1 MKKNTLLSS
10 LSILSLTLGLFIF
23 ASTHSNFK
31 EEIDEVLITGLNF
44 AGEHYSFINT
54 LLIFL
59 IPGIISVLVTLSSI
73 KKSRNKVENRIAQT
87 LLFITGTYWLSFGV
101 LTVNPFDE
109 VSWSSFNI
117 RSMIF
122 QLILLFTVFF
132 LTLASRSLTGQKIS
146 SWITGGYLI
155 FLLITYSATL
165 MEMFSTFHLTNI
177 SFLLFFIWLVYFGWA
192 NDFSKVQTNES
203 IKNPKVNY
211 SFGSL
216 NK

>member
-10 LSILSLTLGLFIF
+10 LSLLSLTLGLFIF
-23 ASTHSNFK
+23 ASTHSNFN
-31 EEIDEVLITGLNF
+31 EEIDELLITGLNF

-87 LLFITGTYWLSFGV
+87 LLFITGIYWLSFGV

-117 RSMIF
+117 RSIIF
-122 QLILLFTVFF
+122 QLILLLTVFF

-146 SWITGGYLI
+146 IWITGAYLI
-155 FLLITYSATL
+155 FLLTAYSSLL
-165 MEMFSTFHLTNI
+165 MEKIYAFHLINI
-177 SFLLFFIWLVYFGWA
+177 SFLLFFTWLVYFGWA
-192 NDFSKVQTNES
+192 IDYSNPQSKEG
-203 IKNPKVNY
+203 IKKPE
-211 SFGSL
+211 G
-216 NK
+216 